1 MKCVRDAV
9 EFVKQQHV
17 VRFSAKCRRYMMA
30 YNAFDENGDALTYK
44 EIERFIKKMK
54 THRNIADQEK
64 GEIERL
70 WKESSV

>member
-1 MKCVRDAV
+1 M

-30 YNAFDENGDALTYK
+30 YNAFDKNGDALTYK
-44 EIERFIKKMK
+44 AVERFVKETK

-64 GEIERL
+64 GEIERV
-70 WKESSV
+70 WKESAL